1 MLYFM
6 LTKVLVVFLIGALG
20 GLVHRLLFEKK
31 LYLPKMKEDEHGR
44 YLDLGFLK
52 DIIIGVVMAFI
63 ATAASIMYVPVFSL
77 IITSFLASISGKFL
91 LKPIVRQFIQ
101 NRKESLQTELQ
112 SLQETPNSNP
122 HPQTLDQK
130 AQGQ

>member
-1 MLYFM
+1 M

-44 YLDLGFLK
+44 YLDLGFFK

-101 NRKESLQTELQ
+101 NRKESLQIELQ